1 MLREIKNIL
10 VVDDSST
17 STFLMESFLE
27 ENGYHVTVAEDG
39 LEAIK
44 LIEKQIPDVIFL
56 DLMMPKKSG
65 FEVLKEIRENERTK
79 DIPVIIISAKTEHDD
94 IQKAKEIGATEY
106 IYKPVDIDLALN
118 ILHRIKSQL

>member
-1 MLREIKNIL
+1 MPKSVRNIL

-27 ENGYHVTVAEDG
+27 ENGYKVMVAEDG
-39 LEAIK
+39 QKAINILE
-44 LIEKQIPDVIFL
+44 QQTPDVVFL

-65 FEVLKEIRENERTK
+65 FEVLTEIRSNQKTK
-79 DIPVIIISAKTEHDD
+79 DIPVIIISAKTEQAD
-94 IQKAKEIGATEY
+94 ILKAKEIGATEY

-118 ILHRIKSQL
+118 LLHKIESQ

>member
-1 MLREIKNIL
+1 MSKEVKNIL

-27 ENGYHVTVAEDG
+27 ENGYNVMVAEDG
-39 LEAIK
+39 LKATK
-44 LIEKQIPDVIFL
+44 LLETQIPDVIFL

-65 FEVLKEIRENERTK
+65 FEVLAEIRNNEKTK
-79 DIPVIIISAKTEHDD
+79 DVPVIIISAKTEHDD
-94 IQKAKEIGATEY
+94 IQKAKKLGADEY

-118 ILHRIKSQL
+118 ILHRIESQ

>member
-1 MLREIKNIL
+1 MPKSVRNIL

-27 ENGYHVTVAEDG
+27 ENGYKVMVAEDG
-39 LEAIK
+39 QKAINILE
-44 LIEKQIPDVIFL
+44 QQTPDVVFL

-65 FEVLKEIRENERTK
+65 FEVLTEIRSNQKTK
-79 DIPVIIISAKTEHDD
+79 DIPVIIISAKTEQAD
-94 IQKAKEIGATEY
+94 ILKAKEIGATEY

-118 ILHRIKSQL
+118 LLHKIETQ